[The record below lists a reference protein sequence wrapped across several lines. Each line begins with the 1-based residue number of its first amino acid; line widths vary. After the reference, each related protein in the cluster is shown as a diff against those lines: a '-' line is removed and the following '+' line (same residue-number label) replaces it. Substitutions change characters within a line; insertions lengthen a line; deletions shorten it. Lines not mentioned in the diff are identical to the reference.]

1 MSNNTIG
8 SMTTGVSAIR
18 QSNHS
23 NCQLSFTLPY
33 FINATKQRTKLHPSL
48 ADKGIS
54 LHYNESLQL
63 ELGVRMGYLY

>member
-33 FINATKQRTKLHPSL
+33 FINATKQHTKLRPSL
-48 ADKGIS
+48 ADKGIFR
-54 LHYNESLQL
+54 HYNGFPQL
-63 ELGVRMGYLY
+63 ELGVGVGYLY